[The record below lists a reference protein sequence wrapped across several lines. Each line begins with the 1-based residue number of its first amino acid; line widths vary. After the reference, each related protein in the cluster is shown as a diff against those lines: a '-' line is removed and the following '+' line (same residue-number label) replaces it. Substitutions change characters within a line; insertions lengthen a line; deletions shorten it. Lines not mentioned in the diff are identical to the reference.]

1 MKNENGKAKAIL
13 ITVISILIIALIA
26 VLVIFKF
33 KGNSNKNGGKNGS
46 TGTGDYTDTMT
57 LIEDNDKEYVFIDS
71 NGNVRKLSKSKV
83 GDMGMASEG
92 TIYYQNS
99 LCTKKDDKNY
109 IIDFDGNVLYESEK
123 DIKTIINSKD
133 AILYQVNEDGE
144 YGIVNA
150 KGEKIVEA
158 KYSDYFESISNDIDP
173 YIYNRGYSS
182 TSSGY
187 EISFFDK
194 DGKVV
199 YTGPTEE
206 SSLFGNKS
214 GKTRTGI
221 NLVEFRKTK
230 TSIVVL
236 NLNTGEEIATLT
248 DNGDHTFDI
257 ETKGNVAIISSYKQ
271 GTYGANEGDT
281 QTKYIWFDQEGKI
294 SNVINKNDKEYI
306 SFWNGSTEEDYTI
319 YRKENNEEVAI
330 DKYGKEV
337 YKTTASLSQLNHTNK
352 ITGKTTS
359 VIIDS
364 KAGTI
369 NSEGKVI
376 ITKKAKAIG
385 NKYIFDG
392 STLYNLDGS
401 VYMENVKSYESG
413 YNLDIIRTAEKTIIE
428 NQDGKSIEKEAD
440 FSVKGDWNLLNDN
453 TIAVIEEDEKV
464 TFIKMDD
471 LSFKELD
478 TNGSKYV
485 FVKKGYISVSKSD
498 SEYEYY
504 NANGDKIYTRSKK

>member
-13 ITVISILIIALIA
+13 IAVISILIIALIA

-33 KGNSNKNGGKNGS
+33 KGNSNKNDGKNGS

-57 LIEDNDKEYVFIDS
+57 LIEDNDKEYVVIDS

-83 GDMGMASEG
+83 GDMGRPSKG

-99 LCTKKDDKNY
+99 LHTKKDDKNY
-109 IIDFDGNVLYESEK
+109 IIDFNGKILYETEDNFETLVNSEDVVLYQ
-123 DIKTIINSKD
+123 I
-133 AILYQVNEDGE
+133 YEDGKFC
-144 YGIVNA
+144 IVNA
-150 KGEKIVEA
+150 KGEKIIDKE
-158 KYSDYFESISNDIDP
+158 YSDKFDIISNYIDP
-173 YIYNRGYSS
+173 YMYNRGYSS

-230 TSIVVL
+230 TSIVIV
-236 NLNTGEEIATLT
+236 NLNTGEEIASLT
-248 DNGDHTFDI
+248 DEGDHTFDI

-281 QTKYIWFDQEGKI
+281 QTKYVWFNEEGKI

-306 SFWNGSTEEDYTI
+306 SFWNGSSEEDYTI

-337 YKTTASLSQLNHTNK
+337 YKTTASLSQLNNTNE

-359 VIIDS
+359 VLIDS

-369 NSEGKVI
+369 NSEGKVVI
-376 ITKKAKAIG
+376 AKKAKTIG

-392 STLYNLDGS
+392 STLYNYDGS
-401 VYMENVKSYESG
+401 VYMENVKSYGSV

-440 FSVKGDWNLLNDN
+440 FSLGGKCRLLNDN
-453 TIAVIEEDEKV
+453 TIAIVKDDNKV
-464 TFIKMDD
+464 TFIKMDN

-478 TNGSKYV
+478 TNGSEHV
-485 FVKKGYISVSKSD
+485 FVENGYISVSKSD
-498 SEYEYY
+498 SGYDYY
-504 NANGDKIYTRSKK
+504 NANGDKIYSTKE